1 MPRLS
6 RWFVTSLA
14 VMAALAGISSRA
26 AAESFPP
33 ITDAERTLKAIPGD
47 PKAPAVVL
55 SREAE
60 LRMMGYGIGSHVS
73 SSLTVHSRVKILTE
87 QGRKW
92 GEMTIP
98 HSRFDR
104 LLSVKGRTVLPDGR
118 SLPLG
123 SKGKFER
130 RTSQREKRYVT
141 SLAFP
146 SVEVGAILDLSYE
159 IRFDTFLFLQPWYFS
174 DELPVLH
181 SEIVYDVP
189 KGLAIQGGSSDP
201 FKAGVQTAQEATLSG
216 TRVRVWAENLP
227 AVPDEPFGPPF
238 ADLATQ
244 VLILPLTLDTG
255 VERISLLASWVDVC
269 KYTEEDYANARRKD
283 GGVAEAARRIA
294 AAAGKDASGKDAGAR
309 VQALYRFV
317 RDEIATDDD
326 SEGIFLG
333 EGSSLEKT
341 LSQKRGDSAEKALLL
356 QALLRETKT
365 AARIAW
371 AGDRRRG
378 AVDPNLANPLWFDR
392 VLVVVELDGKRVFL
406 DPSDRDLGFGQI
418 APWYEGT
425 PAVLPDKKKPE
436 TVTLPEAS
444 FDQNG
449 RRAVIDLTLDESGRL
464 AGTGTLALTGHHAWE
479 RARAED
485 WQDWLTGQF
494 KDFKVA
500 DVKVE
505 EAPDDPGG
513 RRVQVAWSLRQLD
526 EAVLGDEVSFAPS
539 RPLGPATQPFVQP
552 VAMRRSPV
560 LFSFADRDEVEVRL
574 RWPEGWAVDTRPETV
589 RQMST
594 VGDLDLSVES
604 DDKGRTLVYRRRL
617 DMKRK
622 QLGTV
627 PDFNA
632 VQTLFAA
639 VEKSDAQTLD
649 LVRR

>member
-6 RWFVTSLA
+6 LWFAASLG
-14 VMAALAGISSRA
+14 LIAGLA
-26 AAESFPP
+26 AADSFPP
-33 ITDAERTLKAIPGD
+33 VTDAERALKAVPGD
-47 PKAPAVVL
+47 SKAPAVVL

-60 LRMMGYGIGSHVS
+60 LRMMGYGIGSNVS

-87 QGRKW
+87 QGKSW
-92 GEMTIP
+92 GQMTIP
-98 HSRFDR
+98 HSHYDR

-118 SLPLG
+118 TLPLG
-123 SKGKFER
+123 SEGKFER

-146 SVEVGAILDLSYE
+146 GVEVGAILDLSYE

-174 DELPVLH
+174 DELPVVH
-181 SEIVYDVP
+181 SEIIYDVP
-189 KGLAIQGGSSDP
+189 KGLTIQGGSSDP
-201 FKAGVQTAQEATLSG
+201 FKAGVQSSKEITLSG
-216 TRVRVWAENLP
+216 LRLHVWADSLP

-238 ADLATQ
+238 ADIATQ
-244 VLILPLTLDTG
+244 VLILPLTLETG
-255 VERISLLASWVDVC
+255 RERISLLAGWEDVC
-269 KYTEEDYANARRKD
+269 KYTEEEYANARRKD
-283 GGVAEAARRIA
+283 GRVADTARRIA
-294 AAAGKDASGKDAGAR
+294 GSEKDGAARA
-309 VQALYRFV
+309 QALYRFV

-326 SEGIFLG
+326 EGIFLN
-333 EGSSLEKT
+333 EGASLEKT
-341 LSQKRGDSAEKALLL
+341 LSQKHGDSVEKALLL

-365 AARIAW
+365 AGRIVW

-378 AVDPNLANPLWFDR
+378 AVDAKLPNPLWFDR
-392 VLVVVELDGKRVFL
+392 ALVMVELDGKQVFL
-406 DPSDRDLGFGQI
+406 DPSDRDLGFGQL

-425 PAVLPDKKKPE
+425 TAVLPDKKKPE
-436 TVTLPEAS
+436 TVTLPEAP
-444 FDQNG
+444 FEQNG
-449 RRAVIDLTLDESGRL
+449 RRAVIDLALDESGRL
-464 AGTGTLALTGHHAWE
+464 AGTGTLALTGHHAWA

-485 WQDWLTGQF
+485 WKEWLTGRF
-494 KDFKVA
+494 KDFQVA

-505 EAPDDPGG
+505 EPLDDLGG
-513 RRVQVAWSLRQLD
+513 HRVQVAWTLRQRD
-526 EAVLGDEVSFAPS
+526 EEVLGDEVSFAPS
-539 RPLGPATQPFVQP
+539 RPLGPSTQPFVQP

-574 RWPEGWAVDTRPETV
+574 RWPAGWAVDARPETT
-589 RQMST
+589 RQMSA

-604 DDKGRTLVYRRRL
+604 DDTGRTLVYRRRL

-627 PDFNA
+627 PDLNA

-639 VEKSDAQTLD
+639 VEKSDAQTLA

>member
-1 MPRLS
+1 MQNVR
-6 RWFVTSLA
+6 RRSLLA
-14 VMAALAGISSRA
+14 AFALAASLCVAA

-33 ITDAERTLKAIPGD
+33 VTDAERALKAVPGD

-60 LRMMGYGIGSHVS
+60 LRMMGYGIGSNVS

-87 QGRKW
+87 QGKSQ

-98 HSRFDR
+98 HSLYDR

-118 SLPLG
+118 VLPLG
-123 SKGKFER
+123 SEGKFVR

-146 SVEVGAILDLSYE
+146 GVEVGAILDLSYE

-201 FKAGVQTAQEATLSG
+201 FKVGVQTAQEATLAG
-216 TRVRVWAENLP
+216 TQVRVWAENLP

-255 VERISLLASWVDVC
+255 VERIPLLESWANVC
-269 KYTEEDYANARRKD
+269 KYTEEDYADARRKD
-283 GGVAEAARRIA
+283 GGVAEAARRITSAEKDA
-294 AAAGKDASGKDAGAR
+294 AAR
-309 VQALYRFV
+309 VRALYRFV

-326 SEGIFLG
+326 EGIFLN

-341 LSQKRGDSAEKALLL
+341 LRQKHGDSAEKALLL

-365 AARIAW
+365 AARLAW

-406 DPSDRDLGFGQI
+406 DPSDRDLGFGQL

-436 TVTLPEAS
+436 TVTLPEEP
-444 FDQNG
+444 FDRNG
-449 RRAVIDLTLDESGRL
+449 RRAVIDLALDDSGRL
-464 AGTGTLALTGHHAWE
+464 AGTGTLALTGHHAWA

-485 WQDWLTGQF
+485 WKEWLTGQL
-494 KDFKVA
+494 KDFQVA

-505 EAPDDPGG
+505 EALDDPGG
-513 RRVQVAWSLRQLD
+513 RRVQVAWSLRQRD
-526 EAVLGDEVSFAPS
+526 EDVLGDEVSFAPS
-539 RPLGPATQPFVQP
+539 RPLGPAAQPFVQP
-552 VAMRRSPV
+552 VALRRSPV

-574 RWPEGWAVDTRPETV
+574 RWPAGWAVDARPETV
-589 RQMST
+589 RQMSA

-604 DDKGRTLVYRRRL
+604 DDNGRTLVYRRRL

-622 QLGTV
+622 QLATV
-627 PDFNA
+627 PDLNA
-632 VQTLFAA
+632 VQKLFAA